1 LLALIGPLIY
11 AVYIITGSKVV
22 SRVGAFPSSA
32 VIILSAAA
40 FYSGAV
46 FFQGTGFPQTWTG
59 WISVVA
65 IALICTVI
73 AIVTFLEGLKR
84 LDPATA
90 SIISTLEPVVTVVLA
105 VLVLGEG
112 ITLTKIIG
120 GTMILFSLVLLT
132 RAEKRAEV
140 GQDIVQA

>member
-1 LLALIGPLIY
+1 
-11 AVYIITGSKVV
+11 
-22 SRVGAFPSSA
+22 
-32 VIILSAAA
+32 
-40 FYSGAV
+40 
-46 FFQGTGFPQTWTG
+46 
-59 WISVVA
+59 
-65 IALICTVI
+65 
-73 AIVTFLEGLKR
+73 
-84 LDPATA
+84 
-90 SIISTLEPVVTVVLA
+90 VVLA